1 MPTPTRYYH
10 QAANCASC
18 SVLFFICIPAVF
30 PEVPPG
36 RASHQLKPVHSHV
49 YLQRAFPLIFPDSQ
63 LFVCTPSY
71 TLSGDVAQ
79 VFQNIKVHIMDQ
91 LRARRRQLFRMHHS
105 ADSAEQLKI
114 PRHDKHRKAGDESPE
129 EYDREDRHGETRERR
144 KNVFRLPSGSDR
156 STPSHSPGPI
166 NRKPGHGHHQGES
179 EEHRRPFISIAGKI
193 SKLPL
198 ALQVSLDTTDSS
210 SLEEGGNLMLET
222 ADRLNMLLGDVEKG
236 AEHLTDVID
245 RVGNS
250 MDHDIHNVFSSLEH
264 GLRRFSQTREAMTD
278 LARAA
283 RDTAEEMS
291 RAGRAMT
298 DLLRGA
304 LLISSVVATAYA
316 IKELMSVKDNCS
328 LVNHEAPCKV

>member
-1 MPTPTRYYH
+1 MTSKH
-10 QAANCASC
+10 VNHI
-18 SVLFFICIPAVF
+18 SVHHL
-30 PEVPPG
+30 
-36 RASHQLKPVHSHV
+36 L
-49 YLQRAFPLIFPDSQ
+49 
-63 LFVCTPSY
+63 
-71 TLSGDVAQ
+71 
-79 VFQNIKVHIMDQ
+79 VHIMDQ

-156 STPSHSPGPI
+156 STPSHSPSPI
-166 NRKPGHGHHQGES
+166 NRKPGHGHHQGEP

-328 LVNHEAPCKV
+328 LVYCCLLLLACGLCVILLWALLGMIHTLIRQGGLDFALQDITLSWKKSMDD

>member
-1 MPTPTRYYH
+1 MT
-10 QAANCASC
+10 NNI
-18 SVLFFICIPAVF
+18 SVHDLV
-30 PEVPPG
+30 V
-36 RASHQLKPVHSHV
+36 QM
-49 YLQRAFPLIFPDSQ
+49 
-63 LFVCTPSY
+63 
-71 TLSGDVAQ
+71 
-79 VFQNIKVHIMDQ
+79 MDQ

-105 ADSAEQLKI
+105 ADSAEQLNM
-114 PRHDKHRKAGDESPE
+114 PRQDKHRKAGDESPE
-129 EYDREDRHGETRERR
+129 EYDREDRHGRTRRR
-144 KNVFRLPSGSDR
+144 NVFRLPSGSSR
-156 STPSHSPGPI
+156 STPTHSPGPL
-166 NRKPGHGHHQGES
+166 NRKHGHGHHQAES
-179 EEHRRPFISIAGKI
+179 EEHRRPFINIAGKI

-198 ALQVSLDTTDSS
+198 SLQVSLDTSES
-210 SLEEGGNLMLET
+210 NSLEEGGNLMLET

-250 MDHDIHNVFSSLEH
+250 MDHDIHKVFSSLEH

-283 RDTAEEMS
+283 KDTAEEMT

-304 LLISSVVATAYA
+304 LLISSVVATTYA

-328 LVNHEAPCKV
+328 LVYCCLLLIACGLCVILLWALLGMIHTLLRQGGLDFALQGVTLSWKKSMDN

>member
-1 MPTPTRYYH
+1 
-10 QAANCASC
+10 
-18 SVLFFICIPAVF
+18 
-30 PEVPPG
+30 
-36 RASHQLKPVHSHV
+36 
-49 YLQRAFPLIFPDSQ
+49 
-63 LFVCTPSY
+63 
-71 TLSGDVAQ
+71 
-79 VFQNIKVHIMDQ
+79 MDQ
-91 LRARRRQLFRMHHS
+91 LRARRGHLFRKHHS

-129 EYDREDRHGETRERR
+129 EYDREADRHAETGERR
-144 KNVFRLPSGSDR
+144 RRNVFRLGSGSGR
-156 STPSHSPGPI
+156 STPNHSPGPL
-166 NRKPGHGHHQGES
+166 NRKQAHGHHQQGEA

-198 ALQVSLDTTDSS
+198 ALQVSLDTTDSN

-250 MDHDIHNVFSSLEH
+250 MDHDMHNVFTSLEH

-283 RDTAEEMS
+283 KDTAEEMT

-328 LVNHEAPCKV
+328 LVYCCLLILACGLCVILLWALLGMIHTILRQGGLDFALQDITFSWKKSMDN